1 VEVERDEVVEK
12 RKVVSGIMGWGFVAL
27 AFA

>member
-1 VEVERDEVVEK
+1 VEVERDEVVGM
-12 RKVVSGIMGWGFVAL
+12 RKVVSGIVDLEFVAL